1 MCSYDSDF
9 VSALED
15 VKRRISFWHEYLR
28 YAKNDMLDFDER
40 VESYIISIADRI
52 AHIESLKERTPAV
65 AEGISDDDV
74 KERTPA
80 VAEGI
85 SDDDETDEESPCRGR
100 PGKVSYCGYSMRRY
114 KPY

>member
-65 AEGISDDDV
+65 AEGISDDD
-74 KERTPA
+74 
-80 VAEGI
+80 
-85 SDDDETDEESPCRGR
+85 ETDEESPCRGR